1 MLFQSINKIK
11 RSSILTS
18 LALIALGVVMV
29 ICPGSYTMSL
39 ISGMGY
45 AAMILAVVMGLEYL
59 DSKKAFMNGVLLF
72 CAFVIGLLGLAIV
85 VFKDSVLQI
94 LGWTFGILLILQGIE
109 LFYNAVM
116 YVRPAGRKGWWF
128 LAFLAV
134 LLIAAGVM
142 ILLNRWWDTP
152 EMLLKVIGLALLFD
166 AVIGI
171 IRLIFIW
178 PIKGDEGGME

>member
-11 RSSILTS
+11 RSSIIIS
-18 LALIALGVVMV
+18 LLLVALGVVMM
-29 ICPGSYTMSL
+29 ICPGNYTDSL
-39 ISGMGY
+39 IAAMGY
-45 AAMILAVVMGLEYL
+45 ASMILAAVMCLEYL
-59 DSKKAFMNGVLLF
+59 DSKKTFVNGVLLF
-72 CAFVIGLLGLAIV
+72 LALVIGLLGMAVV

-94 LGWTFGILLILQGIE
+94 LGWTFGIFLILQGVE

-128 LAFLAV
+128 LAILSLA
-134 LLIAAGVM
+134 LIAAGVL

-152 EMLLKVIGLALLFD
+152 QMLLKVIGLALLFD
-166 AVIGI
+166 AVVGI

-178 PIKGDEGGME
+178 PIKGE

>member
-11 RSSILTS
+11 RSSIITS
-18 LALIALGVVMV
+18 LLLIALGVVMI

-45 AAMILAVVMGLEYL
+45 AGMILAAVMVLEYL

-72 CAFVIGLLGLAIV
+72 FALAIGLLGLPVV
-85 VFKDSVLQI
+85 VFRDSVLQI
-94 LGWTFGILLILQGIE
+94 LGWTFGILLILQGVE
-109 LFYNAVM
+109 LFYNAAM
-116 YVRPAGRKGWWF
+116 YVKPAGRKGWWF
-128 LAFLAV
+128 LAILAL

-152 EMLLKVIGLALLFD
+152 AMLLKVIGLALLFD
-166 AVIGI
+166 AAISI
-171 IRLIFIW
+171 IRLVFIW
-178 PIKGDEGGME
+178 PIKGDEGGKE